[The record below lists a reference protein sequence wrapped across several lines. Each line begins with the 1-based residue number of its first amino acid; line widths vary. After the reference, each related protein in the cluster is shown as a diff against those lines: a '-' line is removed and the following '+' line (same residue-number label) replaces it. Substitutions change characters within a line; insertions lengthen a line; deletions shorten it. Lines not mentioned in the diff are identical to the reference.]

1 MLGDERASARSGD
14 SRRALFSVL
23 RTFTGA
29 LCLAIWSMAPAAADP
44 VADFYQG
51 KQISIVIGSSVG
63 GGYDTYARLI
73 ARHFSAHIPGHPT
86 VVPVNMPGAGS
97 NRAAYDVYAVAPKD
111 GTTIGAIFSGS
122 VVEPLLG
129 NRSVQHDPSKFL
141 YLGSANDDVFVCFV
155 RAGSKAQTFQDALKM
170 PLTLAASQ
178 AGGSTRDFPTLLNSI
193 VGTKF
198 KIVSGYSGSHEMT
211 FAVERGEVD
220 GMCGLSW
227 PSLLAQHPDWP
238 SSGKIRVLVQEA
250 VKGHPD
256 LDKTG
261 VPLAESFAK
270 TPEDR
275 AALHLVYTQEI
286 FGRPYVLPPGVPQDR
301 VAALR
306 TAFMETLQDPA
317 LLAEAGKMHVDI
329 KPVSGAEIQALVAKM
344 YGAPKDVIA
353 RARKALAYQ

>member
-1 MLGDERASARSGD
+1 MLATA
-14 SRRALFSVL
+14 
-23 RTFTGA
+23 
-29 LCLAIWSMAPAAADP
+29 APAAADP
-44 VADFYQG
+44 VADFYKG
-51 KQISIVIGSSVG
+51 KQVSIVIGSSVG

-73 ARHFSAHIPGHPT
+73 ARYFGAHIPGHPT

-122 VVEPLLG
+122 IVEPLLG

-141 YLGSANDDVFVCFV
+141 YLGSANDDVFTCFV
-155 RAGSKAQTFQDALKM
+155 RSGSKAKSFKDAFVL
-170 PLTLAASQ
+170 PITLAASQ
-178 AGGSTRDFPTLLNSI
+178 AGGSTRDFPTLLNNLL
-193 VGTKF
+193 GTKF
-198 KIVSGYSGSHEMT
+198 HVVSGYAGSHEMT
-211 FAVERGEVD
+211 LAVERGEVD

-238 SSGKIRVLVQEA
+238 GSGKIRVLAQEA
-250 VKGHPD
+250 IKGHPD
-256 LDKTG
+256 LDKLG
-261 VPLAESFAK
+261 VPMTLDFAK

-275 AALHLVYTQEI
+275 QAMELVYTQEI

-301 VAALR
+301 VEALR
-306 TAFMETLQDPA
+306 TAFMETLQDKA
-317 LLAEAGKMHVDI
+317 LLADAAKMHVDI